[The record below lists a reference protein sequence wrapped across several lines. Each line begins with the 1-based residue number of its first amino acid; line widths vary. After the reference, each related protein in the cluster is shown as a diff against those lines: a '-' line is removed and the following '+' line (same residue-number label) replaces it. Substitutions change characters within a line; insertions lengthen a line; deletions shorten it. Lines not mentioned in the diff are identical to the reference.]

1 MERIKLNLQEY
12 GRMRVNPSVPQ
23 MLKGEDGEDGFSPIA
38 TVTKEG
44 SVSTIS
50 ITDKNGTT
58 TATVSDGES
67 DYANLENKPQINS
80 VTLTGNKSLSDL
92 GIAAKSDI
100 PDVSGFYTKPANGI
114 PGTDLADTYIEEPS
128 SDGTDGQVL
137 ATDGDG
143 GRYWKTVEGGGGGT
157 SDYDDLENKPSIND
171 VTLSGNKSASDLGLA
186 TPSDIPD
193 VSGFYEKPS
202 GGIPKTDLADA
213 VQTSLGKAD
222 TALQS
227 FTEIDPTV
235 PSWAKAES
243 KPTYTASEV
252 GALPD
257 DTVIPTKTSDLQN
270 DSGFLTSAPVTS
282 VNSKTGAVTLSASD
296 VGAGTYS
303 KPSGGIPSSDMTSA
317 VQTSLGKADTA
328 YQKPSGGIPSADL
341 ASGVIPDVSGKA
353 DKVSSPTSGNFA
365 GLDANGNLTDSGH
378 KHSDYLTSH
387 QDISGKADK
396 VSSATN
402 GNFAGL
408 DSNGNLTD
416 SGSKASDFLTS
427 APVTDVQVNGS
438 SVLSNGV
445 ANIPQAASNVLG
457 VTRYASSSEIK
468 TGTTTTRSIYPS
480 KQHEATFYGL
490 TKAAGVDMASS
501 SNAVGVYTDAAKVA
515 IQKMLGIYEAPWE
528 LIREDTFTNAT
539 EGTYIINVDGDG
551 NAFELTDICLVL
563 CFPTQNNE
571 AKITNAFVYL
581 NVGKTNSKQLSLE
594 NKTVSANSTPSVA
607 YVVLE
612 QTNGFGH
619 SMFVPFSND
628 ASTPNMR
635 MKAKYDATAGSY
647 PFYFGGF
654 SITSLELRGITGTM
668 NYRLYGRRKWT

>member
-1 MERIKLNLQEY
+1 MERIRLNLQEY
-12 GRMRVNPSVPQ
+12 GRMTVNPSVPQ
-23 MLKGEDGEDGFSPIA
+23 MLKGQDGEDGFSPTA

-44 SVSTIS
+44 KVATIT

-58 TATVSDGES
+58 TAEVHDGE
-67 DYANLENKPQINS
+67 D
-80 VTLTGNKSLSDL
+80 
-92 GIAAKSDI
+92 
-100 PDVSGFYTKPANGI
+100 
-114 PGTDLADTYIEEPS
+114 
-128 SDGTDGQVL
+128 
-137 ATDGDG
+137 
-143 GRYWKTVEGGGGGT
+143 GGGGGT
-157 SDYDDLENKPSIND
+157 SDYTDLENKPQIND
-171 VTLSGNKSASDLGLA
+171 VTLSGNLSASDLGLA

-193 VSGFYEKPS
+193 VSGLYEKPS
-202 GGIPKTDLADA
+202 GGIPKTDLASE

-222 TALQS
+222 SALQS
-227 FTEIDPTV
+227 FTETDPTV
-235 PSWAKAES
+235 PQWAKAES

-303 KPSGGIPSSDMTSA
+303 KPSGGIPKTDLADA

-328 YQKPSGGIPSADL
+328 YQKPSGGIPSTDL

-353 DKVSSPTSGNFA
+353 DKVSNPTSGNFA
-365 GLDANGNLTDSGH
+365 SLDSNGNLADSGH

-427 APVTDVQVNGS
+427 APVTDVQVNGT

-445 ANIPQAASNVLG
+445 ANVPIASNTNIGAVQVDGSFGLAMRGSPNQHVIRILPAAS
-457 VTRYASSSEIK
+457 SEVK
-468 TGTTTTRSIYPS
+468 AGTHLYQPIAPS

-501 SNAVGVYTDAAKVA
+501 SNSVGNYTDAAKVA
-515 IQKMLGIYEAPWE
+515 IQKMLGVYEAPWE
-528 LIREDTFTNAT
+528 LIREDEFTNESRADH
-539 EGTYIINVDGDG
+539 IISVDGNG
-551 NAFELTDICLVL
+551 QSFELTSIRILL
-563 CFPTQNNE
+563 CIPTQNNE
-571 AKITNAFVYL
+571 AEMYGGLIVPIDSQNNQTQIV
-581 NVGKTNSKQLSLE
+581 VDTI
-594 NKTVSANSTPSVA
+594 TVSANSTDKVA
-607 YVVLE
+607 YGALE
-612 QTNGFGH
+612 QENGMYIKLGVAFANTGAL
-619 SMFVPFSND
+619 S
-628 ASTPNMR
+628 NMR
-635 MKAKYDATAGSY
+635 MKSVIKDSSQAY
-647 PFYFGGF
+647 PIYCGAEKVFT
-654 SITSLELRGITGTM
+654 SIKLANVKGTM
-668 NYRLYGRRKWT
+668 TYRLFGRKKWQ